1 MFLSQ
6 LAIIPI
12 SVSFAGTIPLIQSAH
27 SAMVTVTTGTHAPT
41 AHRVYLGSNVV
52 THISD
57 STPRD
62 DRMDF
67 MRTFLTPSTF
77 ESSDVT
83 LVMEAREALIGP
95 DEKSIGAWLAIGPTS
110 DLTHSFGSVALVAGG
125 DPRLLLGSSEDD
137 FVTRHCEPGFAV
149 RVPISNIPPRTMD
162 GGPAH
167 KIGTR
172 GFLQVNRELI
182 VGLFEYSPISTILD
196 VPMLHFRTM
205 FAAFVQRGIVS
216 PQDDRTMLISTCT
229 PELIAEFPPIT
240 VGFTDAGVGSRLVI
254 TPAEYIVDNH
264 DGTCQMRISIYNEFL
279 RKGAHPFGFNPLSIP
294 NMIVRST
301 NTDMLLCKSRQE
313 S

>member
-12 SVSFAGTIPLIQSAH
+12 SVSFAGSIPLIQNGH

-41 AHRVYLGSNVV
+41 AHRVYLGSNVI

-77 ESSDVT
+77 EGSDVT
-83 LVMEAREALIGP
+83 LIMEAREALIGP

-125 DPRLLLGSSEDD
+125 NPRLLLGSSEDD
-137 FVTRHCEPGFAV
+137 FVTRHCEPGSAV
-149 RVPISNIPPRTMD
+149 RVPISHIPLRTMD

-167 KIGTR
+167 KIGTH
-172 GFLQVNRELI
+172 GVLQVDTE
-182 VGLFEYSPISTILD
+182 VFAGVFEYSPISTILD
-196 VPMLHFRTM
+196 IPILHFMALFTR
-205 FAAFVQRGIVS
+205 FVARGILS
-216 PQDDRTMLISTCT
+216 TQHDLTMLISTCT

-264 DGTCQMRISIYNEFL
+264 DGTCRMRISIFNEFT
-279 RKGAHPFGFNPLSIP
+279 RKGARNFGFNPLSIP

-301 NTDMLLCKSRQE
+301 NIDMLLCKSI
-313 S
+313 

>member
-12 SVSFAGTIPLIQSAH
+12 SVSFAGSIPLIQNGH

-41 AHRVYLGSNVV
+41 AHQIYLGSNVV

-77 ESSDVT
+77 EGSDVT
-83 LVMEAREALIGP
+83 LIMEAREALIGP

-125 DPRLLLGSSEDD
+125 NPRLLLGSSEDD
-137 FVTRHCEPGFAV
+137 FVTRHCEPGSAV
-149 RVPISNIPPRTMD
+149 RVPISHIPLRTMD

-167 KIGTR
+167 KIGSH
-172 GFLQVNRELI
+172 GVLQVDTE
-182 VGLFEYSPISTILD
+182 VFAGVFEYSPISTILD
-196 VPMLHFRTM
+196 IPILHFMALFTR
-205 FAAFVQRGIVS
+205 FVSRGIVS
-216 PQDDRTMLISTCT
+216 PQHDRTMLISGCT
-229 PELIAEFPPIT
+229 IELIAELPPIT
-240 VGFTDAGVGSRLVI
+240 LVFSNDDAVLSRLDI

-264 DGTCQMRISIYNEFL
+264 DGTCRMRISIFNEFT
-279 RKGAHPFGFNPLSIP
+279 RKGARNFGFNPLSIP

-301 NTDMLLCKSRQE
+301 NTDMLFCKSR
-313 S
+313 